1 MKVATVALIVQQGQK
16 PSLIDIISDDHEISL
31 LETSAKS
38 GETDLLRNIQEFRQ
52 KQSAEDEQFGE
63 YVEDLLSHPFVRSE
77 IQEHGLQWLKSKI
90 RIEEFQRTENEAAKV
105 IAEYAMKILLENPE
119 KTDFFLAGPST
130 MVRVRVFSQRAESAA
145 A

>member
-1 MKVATVALIVQQGQK
+1 MKVATVALVVEGST
-16 PSLIDIISDDHEISL
+16 PSLVDVISDDHEISL
-31 LETSAKS
+31 LESSHRS
-38 GETDLLRNIQEFRQ
+38 GENDLLRPVYEFRK

-63 YVEDLLSHPFVRSE
+63 YVEDLLSQPFLGSE

-90 RIEEFQRTENEAAKV
+90 RIEEFHRSETEAASI

-130 MVRVRVFSQRAESAA
+130 MVRVRVFSQQRKEQAA
-145 A
+145 